1 MSTVK
6 LKDYR
11 PFQIIS
17 IIGLIIFTMSS
28 ISIIIND
35 VLEYDSKLCASNIC
49 FSYFTSLFSFPIDV
63 AKATVALL
71 ALAALLHKS
80 EETQYQIKI
89 SISQNTYSNYFHHR
103 KIINE
108 ELDSKLLDSDVK
120 IVSFNSF
127 YNLLFPK
134 NKPNKFEFTSD
145 INDVEVLYR
154 DFFDNLFSQSSFAR
168 IYGRGGSL
176 GTGVVRLGS
185 VSIKDKFDIIREFD
199 DAIFELLESLGLRV
213 ATEHYTLNK
222 SYAVYKS
229 RALSLEEFSTVEY
242 ESISSYDI
250 SKMLILIRNIGEV
263 INKLSYSNRELSF
276 LTVGDD
282 IFRQNFST
290 KDTFFMVVGNIDAQK
305 KKIIKDIIQP

>member
-11 PFQIIS
+11 PFQIIF

-49 FSYFTSLFSFPIDV
+49 FSTSLFSFPIDV

-199 DAIFELLESLGLRV
+199 DAIFELLESLGLRG

>member
-11 PFQIIS
+11 PFQIIF

-145 INDVEVLYR
+145 INDV
-154 DFFDNLFSQSSFAR
+154 
-168 IYGRGGSL
+168 
-176 GTGVVRLGS
+176 
-185 VSIKDKFDIIREFD
+185 
-199 DAIFELLESLGLRV
+199 
-213 ATEHYTLNK
+213 
-222 SYAVYKS
+222 
-229 RALSLEEFSTVEY
+229 
-242 ESISSYDI
+242 
-250 SKMLILIRNIGEV
+250 
-263 INKLSYSNRELSF
+263 
-276 LTVGDD
+276 
-282 IFRQNFST
+282 
-290 KDTFFMVVGNIDAQK
+290 
-305 KKIIKDIIQP
+305 

>member
-1 MSTVK
+1 MSIKGLLHYKAFYITLIVGTISA
-6 LKDYR
+6 
-11 PFQIIS
+11 IIVTA
-17 IIGLIIFTMSS
+17 IIFY
-28 ISIIIND
+28 ND
-35 VLEYDSKLCASNIC
+35 VWTGNINACGTSKC
-49 FSYFTSLFSFPIDV
+49 FSYFVDLFSFPIEIM
-63 AKATVALL
+63 KATVALL
-71 ALAALLHKS
+71 AIVALLHKS

-89 SISQNTYSNYFHHR
+89 SLSQNTYSNYFHHR

-154 DFFDNLFSQSSFAR
+154 DFFDNLFSQGSFAR

-199 DAIFELLESLGLRV
+199 DAIFELLESFGLKV
-213 ATEHYTLNK
+213 VTEHYTLNQ
-222 SYAVYKS
+222 SYAVYK
-229 RALSLEEFSTVEY
+229 RKALSLDEFSTVEH
-242 ESISSYDI
+242 ESISNYDI
-250 SKMLILIRNIGEV
+250 SKILILLRNIGEI

-276 LTVGDD
+276 LTIGDD
-282 IFRQNFST
+282 IFRQKFRT
-290 KDTFFMVVGNIDAQK
+290 QDTFFMVVRNIDAQK